1 MTERVATPKAAHVD
15 VLIVGAGVSGIGM
28 ACHLTRKC
36 PDKSY
41 LVLERRRAVGG
52 TWDLF
57 RYPGIRSDSDMF
69 TFGYN
74 FRPWTATKV
83 LADGP
88 SIRTYLTETARE
100 YAVEEH
106 IRFGHR
112 VVRADWSSAQAR
124 WRVEAVFE
132 ETGESVTV
140 TAAFLVGCT
149 GYYDYDSGYRP
160 TFPGEER
167 FTGPVVHPQHW
178 PADLDYAGKRVVVI
192 GSGATAV
199 TLVPALAVETAHV
212 TMLQRSPSYII
223 SLPADDKISETLRK
237 LLPERAVYTLAR
249 LRNVALQRGLYA
261 VARRRPAL
269 VRKLVLAGVRRALG
283 PDADLRHFTPRYDPW
298 DQRLCVIPNGDLF
311 QAIREG
317 RASIVTDEIDSFT
330 ESGIALR
337 SGEHLA
343 ADIIVAATGLQ
354 IQMLGGGQLSIDGE
368 PYPLN
373 RMLTYKSVMLEGVPN
388 AAMIFGYTNASWTL
402 KADIAAEFACR
413 LIKHLDVHGYG
424 SVVAH
429 APDDVRT
436 GDSVL
441 SSLAAGYVRRGNDVL
456 PRQGTKAPWTVL
468 NNYLTDAPMLR
479 YRRIDDGILRFSSR
493 PTPAAAGT
501 VGTRA
506 ASGT

>member
-1 MTERVATPKAAHVD
+1 MSEQVDALGTQHVD
-15 VLIVGAGVSGIGM
+15 VLIVGAGVSGIGT

-36 PDKSY
+36 PEKSY
-41 LVLERRRAVGG
+41 LVLERRAAIGG

-57 RYPGIRSDSDMF
+57 RYPGVRSDSDMF

-88 SIRTYLTETARE
+88 SIRAYVTDTARE
-100 YAVEEH
+100 YGVLQH

-112 VVRADWSSAQAR
+112 VVRADWSSAEAR
-124 WRVEAVFE
+124 WRVEAVRE
-132 ETGESVTV
+132 DTGQTETV
-140 TAAFLVGCT
+140 TADFLVGCT

-160 TFPGEER
+160 RFTGEER

-199 TLVPALAVETAHV
+199 TLVPALAPDTEHV
-212 TMLQRSPSYII
+212 TMLQRSPSYIL

-237 LLPERAVYTLAR
+237 VLPERIVYTLAR

-269 VRKLVLAGVRRALG
+269 VRKVVLAGVRRALG

-317 RASIVTDEIDSFT
+317 RASIVTDEVDTFT
-330 ESGIALR
+330 ETGIALR
-337 SGEHLA
+337 SGEHLP
-343 ADIIVAATGLQ
+343 ADIIVTATGLQ
-354 IQMLGGGQLSIDGE
+354 IADARRRASC
-368 PYPLN
+368 
-373 RMLTYKSVMLEGVPN
+373 RSTASRH
-388 AAMIFGYTNASWTL
+388 AAQT
-402 KADIAAEFACR
+402 AC
-413 LIKHLDVHGYG
+413 
-424 SVVAH
+424 S
-429 APDDVRT
+429 P
-436 GDSVL
+436 
-441 SSLAAGYVRRGNDVL
+441 
-456 PRQGTKAPWTVL
+456 
-468 NNYLTDAPMLR
+468 
-479 YRRIDDGILRFSSR
+479 
-493 PTPAAAGT
+493 
-501 VGTRA
+501 TRA
-506 ASGT
+506 SCSRAYPTRR